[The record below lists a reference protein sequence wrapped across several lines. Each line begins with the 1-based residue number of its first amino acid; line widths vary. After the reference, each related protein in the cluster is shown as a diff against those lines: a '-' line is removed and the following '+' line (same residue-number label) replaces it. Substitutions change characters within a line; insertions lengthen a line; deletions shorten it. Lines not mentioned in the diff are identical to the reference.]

1 MPNSNQK
8 HLWRSF
14 LCYLLFFTLLSVFL
28 MLVIFIYIFT
38 MSSGAMSFDRTLA
51 FESQGVAFLLFFL
64 LFLVLLR
71 SLRLFLGG
79 RSSYRLLISSFY
91 VFRAGDARGL
101 DWIDFILACRWSW
114 EVFCH
119 YLLLFIM
126 WEWVLQYHIAL
137 SYPLVLFVSLSPFWH
152 KLLVATCS

>member
-1 MPNSNQK
+1 
-8 HLWRSF
+8 
-14 LCYLLFFTLLSVFL
+14 
-28 MLVIFIYIFT
+28 

-51 FESQGVAFLLFFL
+51 FESQGITLFLFLL

-79 RSSYRLLISSFY
+79 RSSYRLFISFFY

-114 EVFCH
+114 EVFYNL
-119 YLLLFIM
+119 YLLFTM
-126 WEWVLQYHIAL
+126 WEWVLQFYIAL
-137 SYPLVLFVSLSPFWH
+137 YYPVV
-152 KLLVATCS
+152 